1 MRQQLNPKI
10 LNQTLKPYLQS
21 KVNFMNK
28 SDITSNLK
36 LEKQLCFRLY
46 NLNKK
51 MNRLYSPVL
60 KELSLT
66 YPQYLVMLVLWDS
79 PDPVSI
85 KRVGIQLDLDTGT
98 LSPLLKRMEIQGLI
112 NRCRNLNDER
122 SVEIQLTQKGIN
134 LKEKAQG
141 IPEKMFCLTGFTPEQ
156 LKRFNQQL
164 DLLLE
169 NIS

>member
-1 MRQQLNPKI
+1 
-10 LNQTLKPYLQS
+10 
-21 KVNFMNK
+21 MNK
-28 SDITSNLK
+28 SDISNNLK

-60 KELSLT
+60 KKLSLT
-66 YPQYLVMLVLWDS
+66 YPQYLVMLVLWNS
-79 PDPVSI
+79 PEAVSI
-85 KRVGIQLDLDTGT
+85 KRVGEQLDLDTGT
-98 LSPLLKRMEIQGLI
+98 LSPLLKRMEVQGLI
-112 NRCRNLNDER
+112 KRCRNSSDER
-122 SVEIQLTQKGIN
+122 SVEVQLTVKGIN
-134 LKEKAQG
+134 LKEKAQD

-156 LKRFNQQL
+156 LKTLNQEL